1 MKRRLYADDKD
12 SKEDDEEISLDR
24 IKQNVPL
31 RRVINRR
38 YREFMEL
45 HNRLMSG
52 ELAVHMKGIH
62 FVVNLVDKFD
72 KVGRG
77 PLSAD
82 GGAACAGFL
91 CQGYTHPLCNAIS
104 IESWIPIDQTGWVV
118 MVEVTCQVVTDA
130 SFLMLDHCLAPSTF

>member
-24 IKQNVPL
+24 IKQNLPL

-62 FVVNLVDKFD
+62 FCSKLVDKYD
-72 KVGRG
+72 KVGHG

-82 GGAACAGFL
+82 GGAACVGFL
-91 CQGYTHPLCNAIS
+91 CQGYSHPFIMPSQLNLGFQLTRLAGL
-104 IESWIPIDQTGWVV
+104 SWWRPLARLPG
-118 MVEVTCQVVTDA
+118 A

>member
-1 MKRRLYADDKD
+1 MKKRLYADDDKD

-62 FVVNLVDKFD
+62 FVVN
-72 KVGRG
+72 
-77 PLSAD
+77 
-82 GGAACAGFL
+82 
-91 CQGYTHPLCNAIS
+91 
-104 IESWIPIDQTGWVV
+104 
-118 MVEVTCQVVTDA
+118 
-130 SFLMLDHCLAPSTF
+130 